1 MDQGDVGDCMYLIY
15 QGDCGVYVFNEKTS
29 LSPESSHNAVA
40 LVGANTVV
48 GESAVTDQF
57 EEGIRS
63 ATIVA
68 HTDVVTLKLT
78 KNNYQKILKQH
89 QDDEKMARLRYL

>member
-1 MDQGDVGDCMYLIY
+1 MYLIY

-48 GESAVTDQF
+48 GESAVTD
-57 EEGIRS
+57 
-63 ATIVA
+63 
-68 HTDVVTLKLT
+68 
-78 KNNYQKILKQH
+78 
-89 QDDEKMARLRYL
+89 